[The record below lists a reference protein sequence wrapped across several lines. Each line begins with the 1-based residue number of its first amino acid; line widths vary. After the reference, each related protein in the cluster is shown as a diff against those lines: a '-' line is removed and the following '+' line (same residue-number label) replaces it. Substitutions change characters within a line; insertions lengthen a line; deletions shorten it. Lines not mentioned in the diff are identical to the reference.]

1 MDLHMLSMNSLL
13 DNLSQALIDIGAV
26 TKEGALS
33 GNDSHAQVGVKV
45 GKTSTTLSLDKA
57 NDAITLSLSHSKDC
71 VITCDFADKFF
82 SPSEIMI
89 FFFNRFNTYFD
100 SDGFVDKEKSE
111 YVMSVETML
120 LHKVF
125 DKARSDS
132 GVRTNQQIADMA
144 DNGEFEQLLIATHN
158 TVVVPS
164 MQIQYGSSTNLMLA
178 LTGYR
183 PFTVSLLMYENMVC
197 GYRFHSVI
205 QGINCY
211 YDVTST
217 VAEKEGV
224 FNLVISGEEE
234 LHEYHGE
241 FLSMR
246 EISGDIKCRNIS
258 GCPEMVRYLICL
270 CLSNNRG

>member
-1 MDLHMLSMNSLL
+1 MDLQMLSMNSLL
-13 DNLSQALIDIGAV
+13 GNLSQALVDIGAV
-26 TKEGALS
+26 TKAGALS
-33 GNDSHAQVGVKV
+33 GTDSHAQMDVKV
-45 GKTSTTLSLDKA
+45 GKTLTTLSLDKA
-57 NDAITLSLSHSKDC
+57 NGVITLSLSHSKDC
-71 VITCDFADKFF
+71 VITCNFIKEFF

-111 YVMSVETML
+111 YVMSVETMIL
-120 LHKVF
+120 QKVF

-158 TVVVPS
+158 TVVIPS
-164 MQIQYGSSTNLMLA
+164 MQIQYGSSVNLMLA
-178 LTGYR
+178 LTGYT
-183 PFTVSLLMYENMVC
+183 PFTVSLLMYENVVC

-217 VAEKEGV
+217 VAEKEGA
-224 FNLVISGEEE
+224 FNLVISGKED

-241 FLSMR
+241 FLSLR

-258 GCPEMVRYLICL
+258 GCPEMVRYLVCL
-270 CLSNNRG
+270 CLPNNRG